1 MYDNDSCHQISDLYF
16 ILFCSEIL
24 IPQMDVLLKNLHTI
38 APHMD
43 QLMVLLPDLLPHIDA
58 LASSLDVSLYFLSIF
73 R

>member
-1 MYDNDSCHQISDLYF
+1 
-16 ILFCSEIL
+16 
-24 IPQMDVLLKNLHTI
+24 MDVLLKNLHTI